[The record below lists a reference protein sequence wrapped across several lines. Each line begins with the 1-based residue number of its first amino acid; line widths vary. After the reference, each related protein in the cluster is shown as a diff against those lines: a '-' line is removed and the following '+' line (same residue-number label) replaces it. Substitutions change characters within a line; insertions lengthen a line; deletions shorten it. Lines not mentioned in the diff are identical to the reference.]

1 MLKLLTLGKWP
12 RGTFGDTLE
21 LADGT
26 SMMEQE
32 YPLLRYIRNEA
43 LFPTILYLVQLTLRL
58 KYNLMIIMGLARHG
72 LMRR

>member
-1 MLKLLTLGKWP
+1 MVKRYIG
-12 RGTFGDTLE
+12 GTLE